1 MEIYRGSE
9 WRKWDLHVH
18 TPESVLNNQF
28 GDWDSYVQE
37 LFKAAIRDSI
47 HAIGITDYYI
57 PEGYRRLKKEY
68 LQNDE
73 KLKELFTEHEIEAIN
88 NIYIFPNIEFRIS
101 KLLTSDKT
109 VKDWG
114 NKFNYHLLLCGDLD
128 VDDIESDIISQL
140 SIEYDAN
147 IGAETEKRPLT
158 KRNIEEFGRRLKS
171 EHSTFK
177 EVIFLLEH
185 AMLQ

>member
-68 LQNDE
+68 LQND
-73 KLKELFTEHEIEAIN
+73 
-88 NIYIFPNIEFRIS
+88 RS
-101 KLLTSDKT
+101 KS
-109 VKDWG
+109 V
-114 NKFNYHLLLCGDLD
+114 
-128 VDDIESDIISQL
+128 V
-140 SIEYDAN
+140 
-147 IGAETEKRPLT
+147 
-158 KRNIEEFGRRLKS
+158 
-171 EHSTFK
+171 
-177 EVIFLLEH
+177 
-185 AMLQ
+185 